1 MQCVT
6 VCKCASGAFCLCADL
21 YTEVSNKEKISAYFL
36 KKIVEAKAEL
46 AELEK
51 YNTTLRDEVD
61 KLKRRREDLE
71 EQMAQRQKRRQE
83 ALE

>member
-1 MQCVT
+1 MR
-6 VCKCASGAFCLCADL
+6 
-21 YTEVSNKEKISAYFL
+21 NKEKISSYIL
-36 KKIVEAKAEL
+36 KKIVEAKEEL

-61 KLKRRREDLE
+61 NLKRRREDLE